1 MKFLRFQ
8 LPFINKKS
16 VEMNRIYYSHYGP
29 YIVKFIA
36 LKNSLGYK
44 YNDAGKALML
54 LDGLALKE
62 NIAEVPIT
70 KDLADKYAE
79 KRPNESEKT
88 RYNRI
93 QIFGQFAQFLC
104 DLGLRSYIPKL
115 PKLSRN
121 FIPYVFSQDE
131 IRRIFAVCDGLSPS
145 CRNRN
150 SGVFQ
155 IPFLIR
161 LLYGTGIRISEA
173 LYLSCNDVNHTE
185 KYLVLRKTKN
195 GKDRMVPISD
205 SLYEVCK
212 NYLTYR
218 ALIPGANKTERI
230 FILPDG
236 SSLSIH
242 TSYKWFRKII
252 WWAGI
257 SHGGRGKGPRLHD
270 LRHTFSVHSLATMA
284 REGLDLYHSMP
295 LLSTYLGHQSLEATD
310 GYVRLTAE
318 IYPDLIKKSSGLSAS
333 VFPIFYLKKDD
344 HEAD

>member
-1 MKFLRFQ
+1 
-8 LPFINKKS
+8 
-16 VEMNRIYYSHYGP
+16 MNRIYYSLYGP

-44 YNDAGKALML
+44 YKDGGNALRL
-54 LDGLALKE
+54 LDNLALRE
-62 NIAEVPIT
+62 DVTEVPIT
-70 KDLADKYAE
+70 KELTSKYAE
-79 KRPNESEKT
+79 IRPNESEKT
-88 RYNRI
+88 RYNRM
-93 QIFGQFAQFLC
+93 QILRQFAQFLC
-104 DLGLRSYIPKL
+104 DLGLRSYIPRL
-115 PKLSRN
+115 PKLSRT
-121 FIPYVFSQDE
+121 FIPYIFSQDE
-131 IRRIFAVCDGLSPS
+131 IQAIFAVCDGLSPS

-161 LLYGTGIRISEA
+161 LLYGTGIRINEA
-173 LYLSCNDVNHTE
+173 LYLSYNDINLAE

-195 GKDRMVPISD
+195 GKDRMVPMSD
-205 SLYEVCK
+205 SLNDVCK
-212 NYLTYR
+212 DYLTYR
-218 ALIPGANKTERI
+218 SLFTGADKTERI
-230 FILPDG
+230 FMLPDG
-236 SSLSIH
+236 TPLNQY

-318 IYPDLIKKSSGLSAS
+318 MYPYLIKKSTDLSAS
-333 VFPIFYLKKDD
+333 VFPLLHLNQDD
-344 HEAD
+344 HETD